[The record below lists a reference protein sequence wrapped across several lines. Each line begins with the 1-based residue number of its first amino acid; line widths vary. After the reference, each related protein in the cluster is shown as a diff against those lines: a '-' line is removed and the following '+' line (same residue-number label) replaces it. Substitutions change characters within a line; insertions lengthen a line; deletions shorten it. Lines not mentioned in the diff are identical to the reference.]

1 MFKNIIITG
10 ASSGIGAAL
19 ALQYAKPNKVLGL
32 IANSDATL
40 TIIANQCKALGATV
54 KSQVIDVR
62 NGEALANWIAE
73 FDQHHPIDLI
83 IANAGVTSGLGLN
96 AEAESREAIQ
106 HVIDVNLYGV
116 INTVYPVIEPMR
128 MRKQGHIVLVSSLAA
143 YRGLPI
149 TPAYCASK
157 AAVKSYG
164 EALRGWLRADNI
176 KVSVICP
183 GFVDSKMSQKFT
195 GGKPFLLTPDQAAS
209 IIIKGIRTNKAITA
223 FPFPLNFGTWLLSI
237 IPNRLAELIV
247 DHIGYGAYRQ
257 KK

>member
-19 ALQYAKPNKVLGL
+19 SLQYAKPNTVLGL
-32 IANSDATL
+32 IANSEETL
-40 TIIANQCKALGATV
+40 AIVANQCVALGANV
-54 KSQVIDVR
+54 KLQVIDVR
-62 NGEALANWIAE
+62 DRETLNSWITE
-73 FDQHHPIDLI
+73 FDQNYPIDLI

-96 AEAESREAIQ
+96 AEPESREAIQ
-106 HVIDVNLYGV
+106 YVVDVNLYGV
-116 INTVYPVIEPMR
+116 INTVFPIIEPMR
-128 MRKQGHIVLVSSLAA
+128 QRKQGHIVLVSSLAA

-164 EALRGWLRADNI
+164 EALRGWLKTDNI

-195 GGKPFLLTPDQAAS
+195 GSRPFLLTPTQAAS
-209 IIIKGIRTNKAITA
+209 IISKGIKRNKAVIS

-247 DHIGYGAYRQ
+247 DRIGYGAYRH